1 MIKTNNKGLLI
12 VVSGPSGAGKDTICQ
27 KLIKENSNIWMSVS
41 MTTRKPRPLEKD
53 GVDYFFVSSEEFE
66 NKINDNTFLEYASYN
81 DNYYGT
87 PKDKVEE
94 KLNEGKDVILV
105 IDINGAINIKKIIPS
120 ALFIFIMPPDME
132 TLKNRLIG
140 RKTES
145 KDKVVKRFI
154 TAYNEVNNYKK
165 YNYVV
170 VNDKVEDAVN
180 KVKSIIQSEKC
191 RVDRIEDIYLGNKE
205 ELIHELI
212 KILKITIDSW
222 MTIHI

>member
-81 DNYYGT
+81 NNYYGT

-145 KDKVVKRFI
+145 KDKVVQRFI

-205 ELIHELI
+205 ELIHEILI
-212 KILKITIDSW
+212 DKNFENNY
-222 MTIHI
+222 

>member
-12 VVSGPSGAGKDTICQ
+12 VVSGPSGAGKDTICH
-27 KLIKENSNIWMSVS
+27 KLIKENLNIWMSVS
-41 MTTRKPRPLEKD
+41 MTTRKPRPLEKE

-145 KDKVVKRFI
+145 KDKVVQRFI

-205 ELIHELI
+205 ELIHEILI
-212 KILKITIDSW
+212 DKNFENNY
-222 MTIHI
+222 

>member
-205 ELIHELI
+205 ELIHEILI
-212 KILKITIDSW
+212 DKKFENNY
-222 MTIHI
+222 

>member
-12 VVSGPSGAGKDTICQ
+12 VVSGPSGAGKDTICH

-53 GVDYFFVSSEEFE
+53 GVDYFFVSSEEFL
-66 NKINDNTFLEYASYN
+66 NKIKDNTFLEYASYN

-145 KDKVVKRFI
+145 KDKVVQRFI

-205 ELIHELI
+205 ELIHEILI
-212 KILKITIDSW
+212 DKNFENNY
-222 MTIHI
+222 

>member
-12 VVSGPSGAGKDTICQ
+12 VVSGPSGAGKDTICH

-53 GVDYFFVSSEEFE
+53 GVDYFFVSSEDFL
-66 NKINDNTFLEYASYN
+66 NKIKDNTFLEYASYN

-145 KDKVVKRFI
+145 KDKVVERFI

-205 ELIHELI
+205 ELIHEILI
-212 KILKITIDSW
+212 DKNFENNY
-222 MTIHI
+222 

>member
-12 VVSGPSGAGKDTICQ
+12 VVSGPSGAGKDAICQ

-170 VNDKVEDAVN
+170 VNDKIEDAVN

-205 ELIHELI
+205 ELIHEILI
-212 KILKITIDSW
+212 DKNFENNY
-222 MTIHI
+222 

>member
-120 ALFIFIMPPDME
+120 ALFIFIMPPDMK

-205 ELIHELI
+205 ELIHEILI
-212 KILKITIDSW
+212 DKNFENNY
-222 MTIHI
+222 

>member
-12 VVSGPSGAGKDTICQ
+12 VVSGPSGAGKDTICH

-41 MTTRKPRPLEKD
+41 MTTRKPRPLEKE
-53 GVDYFFVSSEEFE
+53 GVDYFFVSSEDFL
-66 NKINDNTFLEYASYN
+66 NKIKDNTFLEYASYN

-140 RKTES
+140 RKTER
-145 KDKVVKRFI
+145 KDKVVQRFI

-205 ELIHELI
+205 ELIHEILI
-212 KILKITIDSW
+212 DKNFENNY
-222 MTIHI
+222 

>member
-12 VVSGPSGAGKDTICQ
+12 VVSGPSGAGKDTICH

-53 GVDYFFVSSEEFE
+53 GVDYFFVSSEDFL
-66 NKINDNTFLEYASYN
+66 NKIKDNTFLEYASYN

-94 KLNEGKDVILV
+94 KLNEGKYVILV

-145 KDKVVKRFI
+145 KDKVVQRFI

-205 ELIHELI
+205 ELIHEILI
-212 KILKITIDSW
+212 DKNFENNY
-222 MTIHI
+222 

>member
-12 VVSGPSGAGKDTICQ
+12 VVSGPSGAGKDTICH

-41 MTTRKPRPLEKD
+41 MTTRKPRPLEKE

-145 KDKVVKRFI
+145 KDKVVQRFI

-205 ELIHELI
+205 ELIHEILI
-212 KILKITIDSW
+212 DKSFENNY
-222 MTIHI
+222 

>member
-145 KDKVVKRFI
+145 KDKVVQRFI
-154 TAYNEVNNYKK
+154 TAYN
-165 YNYVV
+165 
-170 VNDKVEDAVN
+170 
-180 KVKSIIQSEKC
+180 
-191 RVDRIEDIYLGNKE
+191 
-205 ELIHELI
+205 
-212 KILKITIDSW
+212 
-222 MTIHI
+222 

>member
-53 GVDYFFVSSEEFE
+53 GIDYFFVSSEEFE

-105 IDINGAINIKKIIPS
+105 IDINGVINIKKIIPS

-205 ELIHELI
+205 ELIHEILI
-212 KILKITIDSW
+212 DKNFENNY
-222 MTIHI
+222 

>member
-191 RVDRIEDIYLGNKE
+191 RVDRIEDIYVGNKE
-205 ELIHELI
+205 ELIHEILI
-212 KILKITIDSW
+212 DKNFENNY
-222 MTIHI
+222 

>member
-12 VVSGPSGAGKDTICQ
+12 VVSGPSGAGKDTICH
-27 KLIKENSNIWMSVS
+27 KLIKENTNLWMSVS

-145 KDKVVKRFI
+145 KDKVVQRFI

-205 ELIHELI
+205 ELIHEILI
-212 KILKITIDSW
+212 DKNFENNY
-222 MTIHI
+222 

>member
-53 GVDYFFVSSEEFE
+53 GIDYFFVSSEEFE

-105 IDINGAINIKKIIPS
+105 IDINGAVNIKKIIPS

-145 KDKVVKRFI
+145 KDKIVKRFI

-205 ELIHELI
+205 ELIHEILI
-212 KILKITIDSW
+212 DKNFENNY
-222 MTIHI
+222 

>member
-145 KDKVVKRFI
+145 KDKVVQRFI
-154 TAYNEVNNYKK
+154 TDYNEVNNYKK

-205 ELIHELI
+205 ELIHEILI
-212 KILKITIDSW
+212 DKNFENNY
-222 MTIHI
+222 

>member
-105 IDINGAINIKKIIPS
+105 TDINGAINIKKIIPS

-145 KDKVVKRFI
+145 KDKVVQRFI

-205 ELIHELI
+205 ELIHEILI
-212 KILKITIDSW
+212 DKNFENNY
-222 MTIHI
+222 

>member
-205 ELIHELI
+205 ELIHEILI
-212 KILKITIDSW
+212 DKNFENNY
-222 MTIHI
+222 

>member
-53 GVDYFFVSSEEFE
+53 GVDYFFVSSEEFK

-145 KDKVVKRFI
+145 KDKIVKRFI

-205 ELIHELI
+205 ELIHEILI
-212 KILKITIDSW
+212 DKNFENNY
-222 MTIHI
+222 